1 MRRTLH
7 TNFLEATSL
16 PVNVPIHKSREASRP
31 PTPMREQFDRCTNQ
45 LPFSLASKLF
55 SAPTREGQVEGY
67 EVDMVK
73 GEQVT
78 MEMSFGSENMDDLM
92 FKLDL

>member
-1 MRRTLH
+1 
-7 TNFLEATSL
+7 
-16 PVNVPIHKSREASRP
+16 
-31 PTPMREQFDRCTNQ
+31 MREQFDRCTKQ

-55 SAPTREGQVEGY
+55 SAPNRGDQVEGY
-67 EVDMVK
+67 EGDRVK

-78 MEMSFGSENMDDLM
+78 MEISDTDMRSENMDDLM